1 MQYMEEL
8 DGVGI
13 TLNLE
18 EIARLGARQMIAP
31 EYVNNDVAVFENK
44 LVLDFSRPGKPTDNP
59 YI

>member
-1 MQYMEEL
+1 MEEL